1 MMKTQPA
8 LPWEGVLAADMALT
22 RGLPVEDENG
32 RSCLFALL
40 AQPDWVKARWRAAV
54 LQNAKL
60 YCRAWAG
67 FVESGS
73 THRRSVI

>member
-40 AQPDWVKARWRAAV
+40 VQPDWVKARWRGGAAERKALLPGLGGV
-54 LQNAKL
+54 
-60 YCRAWAG
+60 C
-67 FVESGS
+67 
-73 THRRSVI
+73 